1 MVQCKQKHGCDSAR
15 QYTSPRISQVH
26 GFHRS
31 TNFTVPPVHESTT
44 FTSPRVF
51 KFVRV
56 IELLSYLRRLYV
68 LPEIL
73 ELPHVCSFL
82 RSDVERRILPV
93 ETWLGY
99 AHPGL
104 RRRTSRAWWNSE
116 SCTLGDRYVLRC
128 RASAGFLQSDC
139 FYFAE
144 VYVIASGVFRGDE
157 ISARGDADAFA
168 FSDSKD
174 KALRLQAPSC
184 RSGIP

>member
-1 MVQCKQKHGCDSAR
+1 MQSKTGLVQCKQKHGCDSAR

-68 LPEIL
+68 LPEVL

-128 RASAGFLQSDC
+128 RALLRCKASAGLTQCITDLQQHKES
-139 FYFAE
+139 AE
-144 VYVIASGVFRGDE
+144 YPDAVAESERRSSGRLPGG
-157 ISARGDADAFA
+157 RYL
-168 FSDSKD
+168 SK
-174 KALRLQAPSC
+174 
-184 RSGIP
+184 G